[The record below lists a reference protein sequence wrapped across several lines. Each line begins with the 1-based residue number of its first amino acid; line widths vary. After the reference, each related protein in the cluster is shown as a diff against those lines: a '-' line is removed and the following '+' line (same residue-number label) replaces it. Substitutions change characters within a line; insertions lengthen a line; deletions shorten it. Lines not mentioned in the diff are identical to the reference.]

1 MKNKTIYVPLA
12 VDILHSAHI
21 NILKKAKKYGKVI
34 VGLLTD
40 SAISEYK
47 KFPLI
52 DYKERYNTLKGI
64 KFVDQIVEQKN
75 WDYSEN
81 IRKYKPNYF
90 IHGDDWKTG
99 IQKNQRKKV
108 IQALKK
114 INGKLIEVPFS
125 KNISSSEIKDKIIK
139 LSSPNNRVSKLKRL
153 MSAKK

>member
-1 MKNKTIYVPLA
+1 MKNKKIYVPLA

-64 KFVDQIVEQKN
+64 KFVDQIVEQKIGIILKILG
-75 WDYSEN
+75 N
-81 IRKYKPNYF
+81 INLIILYMVM
-90 IHGDDWKTG
+90 I
-99 IQKNQRKKV
+99 
-108 IQALKK
+108 
-114 INGKLIEVPFS
+114 GK
-125 KNISSSEIKDKIIK
+125 
-139 LSSPNNRVSKLKRL
+139 
-153 MSAKK
+153 

>member
-12 VDILHSAHI
+12 VDILYSAHI

-64 KFVDQIVEQKN
+64 KFVDQIVEQKIGIILKILG
-75 WDYSEN
+75 N
-81 IRKYKPNYF
+81 INLTLYT
-90 IHGDDWKTG
+90 W
-99 IQKNQRKKV
+99 
-108 IQALKK
+108 
-114 INGKLIEVPFS
+114 
-125 KNISSSEIKDKIIK
+125 
-139 LSSPNNRVSKLKRL
+139 
-153 MSAKK
+153 